1 MQMFCERLFG
11 SVVVL
16 LLTKVFQTGRV
27 MASNCQCILFVSQL
41 IRANT
46 NTDEKCLQVV
56 VCCRCIFIFV
66 GRQCFLLFFFLVFSS
81 ICIDF
86 LFFLFLFWFGFLG
99 YFGGVFFPSNHCL
112 NPETLLVFCFLEEKQ
127 GQCPVTHPHIC
138 EDAALQCQSFFQEEF
153 SRDSGQPQPR

>member
-1 MQMFCERLFG
+1 MRDCSVQLWYFSWLRYFKQAESWPATVNAFCLSHNWSVQTQTQMR
-11 SVVVL
+11 SVCR
-16 LLTKVFQTGRV
+16 FW
-27 MASNCQCILFVSQL
+27 
-41 IRANT
+41 
-46 NTDEKCLQVV
+46 VV